1 MNIDLKYRFRPHIWH
16 LFLSIIF
23 FMIAAFGGD
32 VSANQDILQ
41 RKAPLKSASEVDYP
55 PFCFLGEDGQA
66 RGFSVELLEAAL
78 KAMGR
83 DVSFDTGP
91 WLMVRSWLEGRDV
104 QALPLVGRT
113 PEREPLFDFTF
124 PYMSLHGAI
133 VVREDTTNIH
143 DLEDLRGRH
152 VAVMKGD
159 NAEEFLQRGNR
170 GIKIHS
176 LPNFNQ
182 ALRELSQGYHDAVV
196 MQRLVALRLIKQG
209 GLSTLNIVNKPIEGF
224 CQDFCFAVKEGDR
237 ETLALL
243 NEGLSLIMA
252 DGTYRHLHA
261 KWFAAL
267 QLPAHSRI
275 VIGGDDNYPPFE
287 YLDGNGQP
295 AGFIVDITR
304 AIAREVGLD
313 VIFRLGP
320 WVKVLDSLEQGRID
334 AIQAMFYSPDRDLK
348 FDFSPPHSVNNYVI
362 VVRKGQ
368 KHPPATLAE
377 LKGRQIVVQEGDIM
391 HDFIV
396 KNGLADRLVVTENQE
411 VSLREVA
418 GGKYDCALVSRV
430 LALYLIKKNGWKNLI
445 LGQKPLLTTEYCYA
459 VPDNQK
465 ALLAQ
470 FSEGLKILNENG
482 EYRRIYEKW
491 LGSYEHPSLGVAT
504 ILRYVAIIAIPL
516 VLLLLVFFLWS
527 WSLRKQVAS
536 RTAQLTMREKHIAHL
551 NRVLRGIRDVNQ
563 LIVREQDPQKL
574 IEQGC
579 ELLVKNRGYASAL
592 IVLTD
597 EQDIP
602 VSWAAS
608 GIAASSKSLRTLLQK
623 QQLPPCCK
631 MAKTLGKVVLIA
643 DKCCNCETCPIAEES
658 LKKQSMCA
666 HLLYDEKPYGYLV
679 AALDHEV
686 DVDTEE
692 RTLFTE
698 MAEDMAYA
706 FYVLHSDEAR
716 KVSEQKQK
724 ALEGQ
729 LIQAQKMDSVG
740 RLAGGVAHDY
750 NNMLSIIVGY
760 TEMSLED
767 LSLDDP
773 LYGNLTEIFSAAR
786 RSTEITRQLLAFARQ
801 QTIAPKV
808 LQLNEL
814 VENMLKMLRRLIG
827 EDIDLAWR
835 PGEDVWP
842 VKMDPSQVD
851 QILIN
856 LCVNARDAIADVG
869 KITIETRNIRFDRAY
884 CADHAGFVPGDY
896 ILLAVSDDGT
906 GMASDTLD
914 KVFEPFFTTKKLGK
928 GTGLGLATVYGIVKQ
943 NKGFVN
949 VYSELE
955 EGTTIKIYLARY
967 TGQSLGE
974 ALEPGGEMPLG
985 RGETLLMVE
994 DDEAILTLG
1003 KKMRENLGYNVLT
1016 ASVPGDAMALAQES
1030 AGGIHLL
1037 ITDVVMPE
1045 MNGRD
1050 LANGL
1055 QSLYPDLKVIF
1066 MSGYT
1071 ANVIAHRGVL
1081 DEGVNF
1087 IAKPFS
1093 QKDLALK
1100 VRTVLDT
1107 F

>member
-1 MNIDLKYRFRPHIWH
+1 MTIDLKNRFRPHKCY
-16 LFLSIIF
+16 LFLSMVLFII
-23 FMIAAFGGD
+23 AVLGGD
-32 VSANQDILQ
+32 VSAGPDILQ
-41 RKAPLKSASEVDYP
+41 RKSPLKSASEVDYP

-83 DVSFDTGP
+83 DVFFDTGQ
-91 WLMVRSWLEGRDV
+91 WLMVRSWLEGGDV

-113 PEREPLFDFTF
+113 PEREPIFDFTF

-133 VVREDTTNIH
+133 VVREDTTDIH
-143 DLEDLRGRH
+143 ELEDLRGRH

-159 NAEEFLQRGNR
+159 NSEEFLHRRDR
-170 GIKIHS
+170 GIKIDS
-176 LPNFNQ
+176 FPTFNQ
-182 ALRELSQGYHDAVV
+182 ALRGLSQGDHDAVV

-209 GLSTLNIVNKPIEGF
+209 GLSTLKIVNKPIEGF
-224 CQDFCFAVKEGDR
+224 RQDFCFAVKEGDR

-243 NEGLSLIMA
+243 NEGLALIMA

-267 QLPAHSRI
+267 QLPAHRNI
-275 VIGGDDNYPPFE
+275 VVGGDENYPPFE
-287 YLDGNGQP
+287 YLDETGKP

-313 VIFRLGP
+313 VSFRLGP
-320 WVKVLDSLEQGRID
+320 WSRVLDDLEQGRID
-334 AIQAMFYSPDRDLK
+334 VIQAMFYSLDRDLK
-348 FDFSPPHSVNNYVI
+348 FDFSQPHSVNNYVI
-362 VVRKGQ
+362 AVRKGQ
-368 KHPPATLAE
+368 KHPPATLAD
-377 LKGRQIVVQEGDIM
+377 LKDRHIVVQEGDIM
-391 HDFIV
+391 HDFLV
-396 KNGLADRLVVTENQE
+396 KNGLTDRLHVTENQE
-411 VSLREVA
+411 VSLRELA
-418 GGKYDCALVSRV
+418 GGKYDCALVPRV
-430 LALYLIKKNGWKNLI
+430 PALNLIKKNEWENLI
-445 LGQKPLLTTEYCYA
+445 IGQKPLLTTEYCYA
-459 VPDNQK
+459 VPNNQK

-491 LGSYEHPSLGVAT
+491 LGNYEQPSLGVTT
-504 ILRYVAIIAIPL
+504 ILRYVAIVAVPL

-536 RTAQLTMREKHIAHL
+536 RTAQLTIREKHIAHL

-563 LIVREQDPQKL
+563 LIVREQDPQNL

-597 EQDIP
+597 EQGIP
-602 VSWAAS
+602 VSWATS
-608 GIAASSKSLRTLLQK
+608 GIAASSRSLNTLLQQ

-631 MAKTLGKVVLIA
+631 IARTPGDVILIA
-643 DKCCNCETCPIAEES
+643 DKCCDCENCPIAEDS
-658 LKKQSMCA
+658 LEKRSMCA
-666 HLLYDEKPYGYLV
+666 QLMYDGTCYGYLV
-679 AALDHEV
+679 AALDHDL

-692 RTLFTE
+692 RILFKE

-716 KVSEQKQK
+716 KLSEEKQK
-724 ALEGQ
+724 TLEGQ
-729 LIQAQKMDSVG
+729 LIQARKMDSVG

-760 TEMSLED
+760 TEMSLEELSPDD
-767 LSLDDP
+767 L
-773 LYGNLTEIFSAAR
+773 LYGNLTEIYSAAK

-827 EDIDLAWR
+827 EDIDLAWL

-851 QILIN
+851 QILVN
-856 LCVNARDAIADVG
+856 LCINARDAIADVG

-884 CADHAGFVPGDY
+884 CEDHAGAVPGDY
-896 ILLAVSDDGT
+896 ILLVVSDDGT
-906 GMASDTLD
+906 GMTSDTLD

-943 NKGFVN
+943 NKGFIN

-967 TGQSLGE
+967 EGQNLGE
-974 ALEPGGEMPLG
+974 CLEPGGKMPLG
-985 RGETLLMVE
+985 RGETLLLVE
-994 DDEAILTLG
+994 DDEVMLTLV
-1003 KKMRENLGYNVLT
+1003 KKMLENLGYSVLT
-1016 ASVPGDAMALAQES
+1016 ASVPGDAMALARES
-1030 AGGIHLL
+1030 AGGIDLL

-1050 LANGL
+1050 LANAL
-1055 QSLYPDLKVIF
+1055 QALYPDLRLIF

-1093 QKDLALK
+1093 KKDLAVK

-1107 F
+1107 R